1 MDKEQIVAILKNIKY
16 KKIIKEN
23 PLMIFDEDR
32 VILYANT
39 KFSETF
45 HSRYINR
52 KPTFLINQDK
62 ESQKFFHEISI
73 EAMLSNPVILSF
85 SISDHEEYIFKTLTY
100 SAGVINSR
108 KIYYSIFLAI
118 SDIKEKLV
126 DDSIHALIKASQ
138 LKDNDTGHHITRV
151 DRYSQT
157 LANYIFENHLAK
169 FPEIDP
175 FFIHKIGKVASMHDI
190 GKIGIPDYILT
201 KPGRLDD
208 NEFRIMKEHT
218 INGAFILS
226 GLAGKIA
233 RDIALFHHEKWDGTG
248 YPYFLREDSIPLCAR
263 IVAIS
268 DVYDALRMERCYKPS
283 FSHRKAVDIMKSQ
296 SGKHFDPGLF
306 IIFMEICRDFDEI
319 YKTLGD

>member
-1 MDKEQIVAILKNIKY
+1 MNKEHIVAILKNIKY
-16 KKIIKEN
+16 KKLIQEN
-23 PLMIFDEDR
+23 PLMVFDDER
-32 VILYANT
+32 VILYANY

-45 HSRYINR
+45 RSRYLGR
-52 KPTFLINQDK
+52 KPTFLVSRDR
-62 ESQKFFHEISI
+62 ESQQFFHEISI
-73 EAMLSNPVILSF
+73 DTMLKTPVILSF

-100 SAGVINSR
+100 SAGTIDNR
-108 KIYYSIFLAI
+108 NFYYSIFIAI
-118 SDIKEKLV
+118 SDIKERLV

-138 LKDNDTGHHITRV
+138 LKDNDTGNHITRI

-157 LANYIFENHLAK
+157 LATYIFKNHLTQY
-169 FPEIDP
+169 PEISP

-201 KPGRLDD
+201 KPARLDD
-208 NEFRIMKEHT
+208 DEFKIMKEHT

-248 YPYFLREDSIPLCAR
+248 YPYSLREESIPLCAR
-263 IVAIS
+263 VVAIA

-283 FSHRKAVDIMKSQ
+283 FSHKKTLEIMEAQ
-296 SGKHFDPGLF
+296 SGSHFDPILF
-306 IIFMEICRDFDEI
+306 NIFLEINSEFEQIFHQLAD
-319 YKTLGD
+319 